1 MILTLSASLQ
11 GPLSDAQLSESL
23 QKTASKLTYGN
34 AGYNL
39 SALSQLFDSL
49 LKAVR
54 SKKPEGII
62 IIAE

>member
-1 MILTLSASLQ
+1 MEMQDIKK
-11 GPLSDAQLSESL
+11 P
-23 QKTASKLTYGN
+23 
-34 AGYNL
+34 NL